1 MRKLALLIMLLAFV
15 TANAQYTTVWERS
28 GAGANLPTWF
38 STGNFERGFALN
50 RANNHLYVASRNG
63 GNFIK
68 VLDANTG
75 ADLGDISTTGLTG
88 GTLVLNDMSC
98 SWDGT
103 KIYVSNLAASAS
115 DVFKIY
121 RYDNESAQP
130 VVAYEFAG
138 YGVSKRLGDNINLI
152 GNASDNSMKIFVPDQ
167 TNNKIYILGTTDQ
180 GNTLVMQ
187 DSVVLPATTFG
198 GAASV
203 APSVRDNQLFGYYAN
218 SSGKNATIYTPA
230 GVLLGT
236 YPGGVIS
243 TGTTTIRSFY
253 MYGQEYIATFQ
264 FQTHSVRLAHVVGPI
279 QNLRSFA
286 VTPNLGTT
294 ANGNG
299 TGDIEI
305 ATRPDGKIDLYVL
318 ATNNGL
324 ARYTV
329 DAPVAVN
336 GRLNENYTM
345 IGTKLNSNLGFGAN
359 IDVKNIKYGYDS
371 HYVYLGL
378 ESRLDRTNGNGIAIF
393 IDVESQT
400 GSPAG
405 TALGAV
411 PGGGHL
417 FGDANN
423 SNFRAD
429 FEVDYAFVLNPGG
442 NDSIVYV
449 DAAKYV
455 GGKAGQYLGSTYNSG
470 SVAMGPSADGIFP
483 ANTIMMAF
491 DSAYGGARGIELGIK
506 KSSIG
511 ASGSDRIKVFA
522 VVVSSTAFFSDV
534 TVPGNVTGGNPG
546 FNVNFG
552 TISGGPYN
560 TGLHIVPVELTSFTA
575 KADGKNVILNW
586 ATASEL
592 NNKGFEVQRSSDGIN
607 FTGIAFVD
615 GKGTTSERNL
625 YTYTDASVSAG
636 KYTYRLKQVDLTGEF
651 SFSQQV
657 TVEVDNLNPSV
668 FELRQNYP
676 NPFNPSTSIKFT
688 VASEGLAVLKVYNT
702 IGQEVVT
709 LFNAPAKPGQV
720 YEAVFDA
727 SKLTSGVYIY
737 TLQQGSNS
745 LTRKMV
751 LMK

>member
-1 MRKLALLIMLLAFV
+1 MRKLTLLILMLAMV
-15 TANAQYTTVWERS
+15 SGYAQYTVVWERS
-28 GAGANLPTWF
+28 GAGANLPAWF
-38 STGNFERGFALN
+38 STGNFERGFAVN

-68 VLDANTG
+68 IVDAVNG
-75 ADLGDISTTGLTG
+75 ADLGEMSTTGLLG

-98 SWDGT
+98 SWDGS
-103 KIYVSNLAASAS
+103 KIYVSNLAATTS

-121 RYDNESAQP
+121 RYDNETSQP

-138 YGVSKRLGDNINLI
+138 WGTAKRLGDNINLI
-152 GNASDNSMKIFVPDQ
+152 GNASDNSLKIYVADQ

-187 DSVVLPATTFG
+187 DSVVLPNATFG

-203 APSVRDNQLFGYYAN
+203 APALRNNQLFGYYAN
-218 SSGKNATIYTPA
+218 SSGKNATLYNTT
-230 GVLLGT
+230 GTLLGT

-243 TGTTTIRSFY
+243 TGTTTIRSFH
-253 MYGQEYIATFQ
+253 MYGQEYIVTFQ
-264 FQTHSVRLAHVVGPI
+264 YHSNSVRIAHVVETI
-279 QNLRSFA
+279 ANLRSFA
-286 VTPNLGTT
+286 VTPNLGST

-305 ATRPDGKIDLYVL
+305 VARPDGKVDIYVL
-318 ATNNGL
+318 ATNNGI
-324 ARYTV
+324 ARYTL

-336 GRLNENYTM
+336 GRLNENYDL
-345 IGTKLNSNLGFGAN
+345 IGTKLNANAGFGAN
-359 IDVKNIKYGYDS
+359 MDIRNIKLGYDS
-371 HYVYLGL
+371 DYVYLGL
-378 ESRLDRTNGNGIAIF
+378 ESRLDKTNSNGIAIF

-400 GSPAG
+400 GLPAG
-405 TALGAV
+405 TSLGGV
-411 PGGGHL
+411 PSGGHL
-417 FGDANN
+417 FGDA
-423 SNFRAD
+423 SNPNYKMD
-429 FEVDYAFVLNPGG
+429 FEVDYAFVFNAGG
-442 NDSIVYV
+442 NDSVVYI

-470 SVAMGPSADGIFP
+470 SVAIGPSANGIFP
-483 ANTIMMAF
+483 ANTIMMAY
-491 DSAYGGARGIELGIK
+491 DSAFGGNRGIELGIK
-506 KSSIG
+506 KSAIG
-511 ASGSDRIKVFA
+511 AAMSDRIKVFA

-534 TVPGNVTGGNPG
+534 SVPGNISGGNPG

-560 TGLHIVPVELTSFTA
+560 TGLQNVPVELSSFTA
-575 KADGKNVILNW
+575 KADGNSVILNW
-586 ATASEL
+586 VTASEL
-592 NNKGFEVQRSSDGIN
+592 NNKGFEIQRSSDGIN
-607 FTGIAFVD
+607 FNGITFID
-615 GKGTTSERNL
+615 GKGTTADRSIYR
-625 YTYTDASVSAG
+625 YTDAGLASG
-636 KYTYRLKQVDLTGEF
+636 KYSYRLKQIDLTGEF
-651 SFSQQV
+651 AFSSVV
-657 TVEVDNLNPSV
+657 TVEIDNLTPSV

-688 VASEGLAVLKVYNT
+688 VASEGLAVLKVYNA
-702 IGQEVVT
+702 IGQEIAT
-709 LFNAPAKPGQV
+709 LYNAPAKSGQV